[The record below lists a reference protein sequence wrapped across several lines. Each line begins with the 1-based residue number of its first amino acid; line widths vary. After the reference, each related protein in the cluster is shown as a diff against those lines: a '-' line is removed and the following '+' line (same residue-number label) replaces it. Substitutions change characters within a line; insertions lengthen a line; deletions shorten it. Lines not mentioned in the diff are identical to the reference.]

1 MAFEFDL
8 EKSASNKDKHN
19 LDFVEA
25 QDLWADP
32 DRVVIPAK
40 NLDEPRYLLI
50 AKRAG
55 LIWSAI
61 YTIRGQNI
69 RIISVRRSRMNEEEL
84 YES

>member
-1 MAFEFDL
+1 MVFEFDP
-8 EKSASNKDKHN
+8 EKSASNRNKHN
-19 LDFVEA
+19 IDFVEA
-25 QDLWADP
+25 QDLWDDP

-50 AKRAG
+50 AKRDG

-61 YTIRGQNI
+61 YTVRGQNI
-69 RIISVRRSRMNEEEL
+69 RIISVRRSRRNEEEL